1 MPSSIH
7 HYGFAMLNRKTN
19 TLLYALSGL
28 FLIGLVRASFFS
40 RLLM

>member
-1 MPSSIH
+1 
-7 HYGFAMLNRKTN
+7 MLSRKTN

-28 FLIGLVRASFFS
+28 FLIGLARASFLS